1 MMTNEII
8 PYLEMCAR
16 EGASLQRGMNYR
28 LNHDHSVLLMSV
40 RPNAPYA
47 DRVEDDGATLIYE
60 GHDCPRSADMPDP
73 KSVDQPQRTTTGTLT
88 ENGKFQQAA
97 EAFKLGTH
105 PPERVRVYEKLKP
118 GIWSYNGLFELVD
131 AWLENDGVRDVFKFK
146 LLAIEDDGV
155 LFGAAHFVPG
165 PRRRVIPTAVKVE
178 VWKRDHGQCVQCGAK
193 DDLHFDHI
201 VPFSKGGSSLTADN
215 VQLLCARHNLEKS
228 DNII

>member
-1 MMTNEII
+1 MTNEII
-8 PYLEMCAR
+8 PYLEMCTR
-16 EGASLQRGMNYR
+16 EGASLQRGMNYQ
-28 LNHDHSVLLMSV
+28 LNQDHSVLLMSV

-47 DRVEDDGATLIYE
+47 DRVEDEGATLIYE
-60 GHDCPRSADMPDP
+60 GHDWPRSADTPNP
-73 KSVDQPQRTTTGTLT
+73 KSVDQPQHTITGNLT

-105 PPERVRVYEKLKP
+105 PPERVRVYEKLKQ

-131 AWLENDGVRDVFKFK
+131 AWLENDGIRDVFKFK

-155 LFGAAHFVPG
+155 LLEATRSVPG

-178 VWKRDHGQCVQCGAK
+178 VWKRDHGQCVHCGAK

-201 VPFSKGGSSLTADN
+201 VPFSKGGSSMTADN